1 MKLSRYYYNL
11 RYAFIWN
18 KPQLTYRL
26 ARSVFDVVVRRKPA
40 ISPVNTAL
48 PRTSR

>member
-26 ARSVFDVVVRRKPA
+26 AKSVFDVVVRKKQPLRY
-40 ISPVNTAL
+40 IDVNVGLA
-48 PRTSR
+48 